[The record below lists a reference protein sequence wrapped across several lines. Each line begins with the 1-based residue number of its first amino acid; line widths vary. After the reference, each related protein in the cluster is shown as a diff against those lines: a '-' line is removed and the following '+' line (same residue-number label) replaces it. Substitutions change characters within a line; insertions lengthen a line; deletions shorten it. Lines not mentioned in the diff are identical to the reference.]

1 MRDSSDF
8 AASEARRD
16 GAAAHDG
23 ARRAAAL
30 LVDVDPAL
38 AALIGEWL
46 DDAGVDVVAGD
57 ADGAR
62 ERARGVDLAIVDVP
76 FPRQGGSGRLRG
88 LAHDLPGT
96 PILALSPTFFA
107 GVAASGAV
115 AHELGVAG
123 VLATPVRRDALVAAV
138 RRLLGRA
145 P

>member
-1 MRDSSDF
+1 
-8 AASEARRD
+8 
-16 GAAAHDG
+16 
-23 ARRAAAL
+23 
-30 LVDVDPAL
+30 
-38 AALIGEWL
+38 
-46 DDAGVDVVAGD
+46 
-57 ADGAR
+57 
-62 ERARGVDLAIVDVP
+62 VP

-107 GVAASGAV
+107 GVTASGAV
-115 AHELGVAG
+115 AHEIGVAG